1 MNEKKLTKSDILDI
15 LCSLG
20 IISPVYFLTTICSDD
35 SYTADYFLL
44 ENFLRKCP
52 MAVNDCKDIFP
63 REVFK
68 NVVDGSQK
76 LKLYLK

>member
-1 MNEKKLTKSDILDI
+1 MAEGKLTKSNILNI

-20 IISPVYFLTTICSDD
+20 IISPVYFLTTMCSD

-44 ENFLRKCP
+44 ENFLRKYP
-52 MAVNDCKDIFP
+52 MSVNACKDIFP